1 MKFLSAVIFLI
12 LSAVLTFADS
22 ADSNISS
29 EYGEST
35 STIEIT
41 SQSSAEDVYAL
52 PRTLSISSDKLRDRR
67 KMLFLQNAP
76 SADST
81 DFTIDTPCEKEFFVF
96 TKTLEESL
104 FSVAISRNIFCDT
117 SIKNYW
123 DCFVAIPQK
132 ADGISV
138 IKLLL

>member
-12 LSAVLTFADS
+12 LSAVLTF
-22 ADSNISS
+22 
-29 EYGEST
+29 
-35 STIEIT
+35 
-41 SQSSAEDVYAL
+41 
-52 PRTLSISSDKLRDRR
+52 
-67 KMLFLQNAP
+67 
-76 SADST
+76 ADST

-104 FSVAISRNIFCDT
+104 FSVAISRNILCDT